1 MTLSSVWPQGY
12 FASGRFG
19 GEAASQLSKLE
30 SGLYICCPGPQ
41 ESVAL
46 VSLRLREGADKM
58 KRESVVRKNLDL
70 LDEFM
75 KYAFDHPEI
84 LDTIPRDRTL
94 VVLPEGDP
102 ALERQNRKTLR
113 RLKATDEKT
122 ITMRL
127 KATKRK
133 VSKVG

>member
-1 MTLSSVWPQGY
+1 
-12 FASGRFG
+12 
-19 GEAASQLSKLE
+19 
-30 SGLYICCPGPQ
+30 
-41 ESVAL
+41 
-46 VSLRLREGADKM
+46 M

-70 LDEFM
+70 PDEVM

-84 LDTIPRDRTL
+84 LDEIPRDRTL
-94 VVLPEGDP
+94 VILTEGDP

-113 RLKATDEKT
+113 HLRAIGETVT
-122 ITMRL
+122 IKL

>member
-1 MTLSSVWPQGY
+1 
-12 FASGRFG
+12 
-19 GEAASQLSKLE
+19 
-30 SGLYICCPGPQ
+30 
-41 ESVAL
+41 
-46 VSLRLREGADKM
+46 M
-58 KRESVVRKNLDL
+58 KRETVVKKNLDL

-84 LDTIPRDRTL
+84 LDAIPRDRTL
-94 VVLPEGDP
+94 VILPEGDP

-113 RLKATDEKT
+113 HLKATGEKAVT
-122 ITMRL
+122 IRL